1 MAKNKP
7 NYQSAS
13 GAYSASPQVQ
23 PDGGGFAAAG
33 SIDCWRGSPQDLQ
46 RAVSQAIEALAR
58 ENLTPTVRLIATD
71 WAGVNE
77 EYSSVDDW
85 ISGQGDS
92 LEDFGT
98 LRIEITAEDLTAAIA
113 VRRKLPGITTEVRG
127 GSQLRVDGF
136 ARVLHGALMRGY
148 VDRYGGWW
156 RPMAAM
162 AVTLIPAG
170 LLYGG
175 IVATADE
182 VSAVITALASVAA
195 LVACF
200 FIMVNSWQWTLVRT
214 PIDFVSDDAGAKQ
227 SIFGRAKDWRGHPRI
242 AKVLALAGVVLISI
256 LANKLSDLIPWP

>member
-1 MAKNKP
+1 MAKTKP

-13 GAYSASPQVQ
+13 GAYSTSPHVQ
-23 PDGGGFAAAG
+23 ADGGVFSAKG

-46 RAVSQAIEALAR
+46 RAVSQAVDALAR
-58 ENLTPTVRLIATD
+58 DGLRPVARLVATD

-77 EYSSVDDW
+77 EYGSVDDW
-85 ISGQGDS
+85 ISSEGDS
-92 LEDFGT
+92 LDDLGT
-98 LRIEITAEDLTAAIA
+98 LRIEIIAEDLTAAI
-113 VRRKLPGITTEVRG
+113 VIRRKLPGITTEVRG

-175 IVATADE
+175 IVATADK
-182 VSAVITALASVAA
+182 VSAVVTALASV
-195 LVACF
+195 VAVVVGF
-200 FIMVNSWQWTLVRT
+200 LIMVNSWQWTLIRT
-214 PIDFVSDDAGAKQ
+214 PIEFVPDDAGAKP
-227 SIFGRAKDWRGHPRI
+227 SVFARVKDWRRHPRI